1 MDERRRAL
9 RIHIERWSIL
19 CGTTLLPRV
28 VLAQSPASTW
38 WLELWGNLQR
48 WFSTPFLTVG
58 TTNINAVGLLKAAVV
73 VAFALAISQALRRGL
88 HRIRTRLPNL
98 DQSTAYT
105 LGRVLHYVILVVAL
119 FVGLA
124 VIGVDL
130 TKIAIVAGALGVG
143 VGFGLQNIVNNFV
156 SGLILLF
163 ERTIKVGD
171 YIELASGITGEVR
184 DINIRSTIVT
194 TNDNVDI
201 VVPNSELVSNSVTNW
216 TLREAVRRIR
226 IPFGVAYGSDKER
239 VRAAALEAAAT
250 VEHTLQT
257 EGRYPEVWLVG
268 FGDSSLNFELI
279 VWLTATAVKRPAR
292 IAAEY
297 NWAIETALRKHGLEI
312 PFPQRDLHVRSAPGL
327 RDKLLPS
334 ENATHTEDRA

>member
-1 MDERRRAL
+1 MAEQRREKAILSRA
-9 RIHIERWSIL
+9 IL
-19 CGTTLLPRV
+19 ASCLMV
-28 VLAQSPASTW
+28 VSRLAFAQTSPTTW
-38 WLELWGNLQR
+38 WADSSGDLLR
-48 WFSTPFLTVG
+48 WLTTPFLTIG
-58 TTNINAVGLLKAAVV
+58 TTGITATGLFEAAFVI
-73 VAFALAISQALRRGL
+73 AIALLISKFLRRGL
-88 HRIRTRLPNL
+88 AGVSARLPNL
-98 DQSTAYT
+98 DQGATYT
-105 LGRVLHYVILVVAL
+105 LGRILHYAILVVAL
-119 FVGLA
+119 FGGLA
-124 VIGVDL
+124 VLGVDL

-184 DINIRSTIVT
+184 DINIRSTIIT
-194 TNDNVDI
+194 TNDNLDV

-239 VRAAALEAAAT
+239 VRAAALEAASA
-250 VEHTLQT
+250 VEHTLSAD
-257 EGRYPEVWLVG
+257 GRAPQVWLVG

-292 IAAEY
+292 IAADY
-297 NWAIETALRKHGLEI
+297 NWELETALRKHGIEI
-312 PFPQRDLHVRSAPGL
+312 PFPQRDIHVRSAPGL
-327 RDKLLPS
+327 RDRLQVQGEGLDK
-334 ENATHTEDRA
+334 TEDRP